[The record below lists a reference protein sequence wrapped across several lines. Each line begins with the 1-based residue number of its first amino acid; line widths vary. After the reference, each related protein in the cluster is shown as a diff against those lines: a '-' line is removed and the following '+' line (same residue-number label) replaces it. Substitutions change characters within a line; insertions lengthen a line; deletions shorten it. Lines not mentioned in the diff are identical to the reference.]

1 MKSPITLTD
10 EQLVQLFIDGEV
22 QALDMLI
29 NRHKTRIYTS
39 IVMLVKD
46 KYLAEDIFQDLFIK
60 VIENLRSKNYKEE
73 NKFLQWTLRI
83 AHNLCVDHFRKLKK
97 EPVIKTSD
105 DRDIFDIIDLKDAN
119 AEQKIIKNQNHS
131 TVMQL
136 VDQLPEEQ
144 REIIILRH
152 FADLKFKEI
161 ADMLN
166 CSVNTA
172 LGRMRYGLLNIRKM
186 MDENPSIKRIDD
198 NIKSIH
204 EQLEAKGIIERK
216 GDCP

>member
-97 EPVIKTSD
+97 EPVVKTSD
-105 DRDIFDIIDLKDAN
+105 DRDIFDIIDLKETN
-119 AEQKIIKNQNHS
+119 AEQRIIKNQNHN

-186 MDENPSIKRIDD
+186 MEEN
-198 NIKSIH
+198 H
-204 EQLEAKGIIERK
+204 LVLQ
-216 GDCP
+216 